1 MSEQQVVADVVAH
14 ELAHMW
20 FGDLVTMRW
29 WNGIWLNEAFATFME
44 LAACDAYRPD
54 WGRWTLFGLERS
66 AAFETDSLR
75 STRPVEYEV
84 RSPQDC
90 EGMFD
95 VLTYQKGGALLR
107 MLEQYLGVERFRAGV
122 SSYLRRHAYAN
133 TETNDLWDAIEETS
147 GEPVRRMMDS
157 WIWQPGYPLV
167 SASVDGDELV
177 LRQQRFAYDED
188 TLEHDEAP
196 TTWLVPVQL
205 RSGDERW
212 SILLEGVEARAPLR
226 DPAAPLV
233 VNAGGHGFYRVAHSE
248 ELRGRMSGE
257 VLGSLD
263 TLERYNLVDD
273 AWNEVV
279 AGRLPAVDFLAF
291 VEGFGG
297 ERELAVWQSIVV
309 GLRGLGRLLAD
320 DDLPAFQ
327 RRVRELLAPVVADLG
342 EPVEGEDDL
351 RGKLRGLLTAALAIQ
366 GADEST
372 RARAAELLD
381 RQEAQSGSVDPEL
394 VAAATA
400 IVASTGDE
408 TTFERMLARYRDA
421 LTPQDQLRYL
431 YALSEFD
438 TEALILRTCQLAMSS
453 EVKTQNAPFLLR
465 QCIANRRHGSAAWRF
480 VRQHWD
486 EANERFPSN
495 TIVRM
500 IDSVK
505 LLNDPATAADVQGFF
520 AEHPIEQAAKTLDQV
535 LERQRVNTA
544 LRAREQERFAAAL

>member
-1 MSEQQVVADVVAH
+1 
-14 ELAHMW
+14 
-20 FGDLVTMRW
+20 
-29 WNGIWLNEAFATFME
+29 ME

-54 WGRWTLFGLERS
+54 WERWTLFGLERS

-75 STRPVEYEV
+75 STRSVEYEV

-122 SSYLRRHAYAN
+122 SHYLRRHEYGN

-167 SASVDGDELV
+167 SASIDGDELV
-177 LRQQRFAYDED
+177 LRQQRFAYEED
-188 TLEHDEAP
+188 TLEHDDTP

-212 SILLEGVEARAPLR
+212 SVLLDGVEVRTPLA
-226 DPAAPLV
+226 DPTAPLV
-233 VNAGGHGFYRVAHSE
+233 VNAGGHGFYRVAHSD

-291 VEGFGG
+291 VDGFGG
-297 ERELAVWQSIVV
+297 ERELAVWQSIVI
-309 GLRGLGRLLAD
+309 GLRGLGRLLD
-320 DDLPAFQ
+320 DDALPSFQ
-327 RRVRELLAPVVADLG
+327 QRVRELLGPVVADLG
-342 EPVEGEDDL
+342 EPTEGEDDL

-372 RARAAELLD
+372 RTSAADLLD
-381 RQEAQSGSVDPEL
+381 RQEAQPGSVDPEL

-408 TTFERMLARYRDA
+408 TTFERMMAGYRDA
-421 LTPQDQLRYL
+421 PTPQDQLRYL
-431 YALSEFD
+431 YSLAEFD
-438 TEALILRTCQLAMSS
+438 TEALILRTCELAMSG

-480 VRQHWD
+480 VRQHWY

-544 LRAREQERFAAAL
+544 LRAREQDRFAAAL